1 MASPNVILLEGD
13 KAVQHEGVVT
23 DSGGIQPGKLVELT
37 SVAEDGNEASLAAA
51 SGSAGDTKVPMFM
64 AEKPLTPFTSEHQAN
79 VSQIDGT
86 WAQDDVGQVFV
97 PTPGSVVYAWLGQAD
112 TSGDGEG
119 TVAAGDLVELDG
131 DNTGNLI
138 NSASITGALGVA
150 AEAAVNT
157 STSDPK
163 RFKVMVI

>member
-1 MASPNVILLEGD
+1 MASPDVILLEGD

-37 SVAEDGNEASLAAA
+37 SAAKDGNEGSLAAA
-51 SGSAGDTKVPMFM
+51 SGSAGDEKVPMFM
-64 AEKPLTPFTSEHQAN
+64 AEKPMYPFVGEHQAN
-79 VSQIDGT
+79 VSPIDGT
-86 WAQDDVGQVFV
+86 WAQDDVGQAFV
-97 PTPGSVVYAWLGQAD
+97 PTPGSVVYAWLGQKD
-112 TSGDGEG
+112 TNGDGEG

-138 NSASITGALGVA
+138 NSASISNAIGVA